1 MTPYSDPVCQ
11 SMKRFYDSLSE
22 KDKRRYA
29 AVEAA
34 KLGYGGT
41 AYIAKLLEVDEKTI
55 RSGRADL
62 EILPEDPAGPR
73 VRKKGRPIATC

>member
-1 MTPYSDPVCQ
+1 MLPYSDSVCQ

-29 AVEAA
+29 AVEVE
-34 KLGYGGT
+34 KLGFGGT
-41 AYIAKLLEVDEKTI
+41 AYIANVLEVDEKTI

-62 EILPEDPAGPR
+62 ERLPEDPAGRR
-73 VRKKGRPIATC
+73 VRKKGRPIA